1 MDTAKAAIHDLEAV
15 ETRQGAVRQAVC
27 TGSEQRP
34 GCQNRRE
41 SSRPM
46 AHRQQP
52 RSELRVPQC
61 LLRYAW
67 TSQVVHWSLT
77 QSVRTAGCG
86 PACPVVWQGRAGDRS
101 PYADLLSISIL
112 PNRIVSLRQLLG
124 FFISMLVNDLGLD
137 WWFGGG

>member
-101 PYADLLSISIL
+101 PYADC
-112 PNRIVSLRQLLG
+112 SLQQRLESGAMKIFRRLRFVLFVAG
-124 FFISMLVNDLGLD
+124 V
-137 WWFGGG
+137 

>member
-86 PACPVVWQGRAGDRS
+86 PACPVVWQGGGGGRS
-101 PYADLLSISIL
+101 PPADFLIRKVVVLALVLVRLRLAGWRSFL
-112 PNRIVSLRQLLG
+112 P
-124 FFISMLVNDLGLD
+124 
-137 WWFGGG
+137 WFQWPR

>member
-101 PYADLLSISIL
+101 PYADFAANTSGGQSIKWARLGS
-112 PNRIVSLRQLLG
+112 SLDPSRC
-124 FFISMLVNDLGLD
+124 FCCSV
-137 WWFGGG
+137 

>member
-1 MDTAKAAIHDLEAV
+1 
-15 ETRQGAVRQAVC
+15 
-27 TGSEQRP
+27 
-34 GCQNRRE
+34 
-41 SSRPM
+41 M

-67 TSQVVHWSLT
+67 TSQVVHWCLT

-101 PYADLLSISIL
+101 PYADYQTWARTTFMVTVAKRAATLRRSPNIL
-112 PNRIVSLRQLLG
+112 ACPESPSGKSPADAGSVIRAE
-124 FFISMLVNDLGLD
+124 
-137 WWFGGG
+137 